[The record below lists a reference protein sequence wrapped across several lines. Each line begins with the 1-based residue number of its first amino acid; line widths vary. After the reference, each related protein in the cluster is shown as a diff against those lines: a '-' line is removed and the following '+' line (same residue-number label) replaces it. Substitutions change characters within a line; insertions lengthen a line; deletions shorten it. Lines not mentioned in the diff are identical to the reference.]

1 MRITE
6 TVKHLIILNVI
17 LFGAGFFV
25 HALQGLFA
33 MYFYQSP
40 EFFIWQPLTH
50 MFMHGGVMHIFFN
63 MFALFSFGTTL
74 EMIWGSKKF
83 LFFYIACG
91 LGAALLHQG
100 VNFYSINSVYS
111 QVESVVGSKAEF
123 LEYITASNGSYSY
136 PKEWLNYITPEQ
148 LSTAVLAYNV
158 PVVGASGAIYGL
170 LVAFAFMFPR
180 AELMM
185 MFIPIPIKAMY
196 FVPGIL
202 LIDLYGG
209 ITGGF
214 SLFGGGSGIAHFA
227 HIGGA
232 ITGAILMYYWKKTQF
247 NENRWY

>member
-17 LFGAGFFV
+17 LFISGYFV
-25 HALQGLFA
+25 AALQGLFA
-33 MYFYQSP
+33 MYYFQSEQFY
-40 EFFIWQPLTH
+40 IWQPLTH
-50 MFMHGGVMHIFFN
+50 MFMHGSVLHIFFN

-74 EMIWGSKKF
+74 ELIWGSRKF
-83 LFFYIACG
+83 LLFYIACG

-100 VNFYSINSVYS
+100 VNYYTVASVYN
-111 QVESVVGSKAEF
+111 QVAEQGVSKSDF
-123 LEYITASNGSYSY
+123 LYYLTAQGNSFSY
-136 PKEWLNYITPEQ
+136 PTSWLQHTTVEE
-148 LSTAVLAYNV
+148 LTKAVVAFNV

-170 LVAFAFMFPR
+170 LVAFACMFPR

-185 MFIPIPIKAMY
+185 MFIPVPIKAMY

-209 ITGGF
+209 MTGGF
-214 SLFGGGSGIAHFA
+214 SLFGGGGGIAHFA

-232 ITGAILMYYWKKTQF
+232 ITGFILMNYWKKNQF
-247 NENRWY
+247 NANRWD